1 LLVAVLL
8 AEERLL
14 HLLTQLWAVL
24 VVVETLIAL
33 RQEMVQTVEL
43 VIQAHLQQVLAVL
56 VS

>member
-1 LLVAVLL
+1 LQVVVLLV
-8 AEERLL
+8 EEHLL

-43 VIQAHLQQVLAVL
+43 VIQAHLQQALAVAVL
-56 VS
+56 

>member
-1 LLVAVLL
+1 LLVVVLL
-8 AEERLL
+8 VEEHLL
-14 HLLTQLWAVL
+14 RLLTQLWAVL

-43 VIQAHLQQVLAVL
+43 VIQAHLQQALALL